1 MTSRPSL
8 TVSAARRT
16 PLYDRH
22 IALRGRM
29 VDFGG
34 WELPQQYTSIRDEHL
49 AVRKVAGLFDISHM
63 GRLEVTGALAE
74 VYLQGLMTNDLAK
87 VQAGQAIYSLMCR
100 EDGGILDDLVVYRQ
114 AQDRFLVVV
123 NAANREKDAVWMRD
137 HLTAGV
143 SMVDRTSELSLIAL
157 QGPQAE
163 ALMPRGSTP
172 THDIPY
178 FGFAN
183 GKVAGI
189 PALISRTG
197 YTGEDGFE
205 LFVESDQVDRVW
217 DAILEHGKPSG
228 VLPAGLGARDATRLE
243 AALRLYGNDMDE
255 TVNPYEAGLG
265 WTVRLAKGDF
275 LGRDAL
281 ATIRQNGA
289 RRALIGLKTE
299 AGNIPR
305 HGAAVMKRGGRVG
318 VVTSGTHSFFL
329 GHPIALAMVEV
340 PSFPVGDTVAVEVR
354 GREAPAAV
362 VKLPFYR
369 GSARSAVSTAK
380 T

>member
-1 MTSRPSL
+1 
-8 TVSAARRT
+8 
-16 PLYDRH
+16 
-22 IALRGRM
+22 M

-63 GRLEVTGALAE
+63 GRLEVTGASAE
-74 VYLQGLMTNDLAK
+74 EYLQRLLTNDLAQVK
-87 VQAGQAIYSLMCR
+87 PGQAIYSLMCR
-100 EDGGILDDLVVYRQ
+100 EDGGIIDDLVVYRQ

-123 NAANREKDAVWMRD
+123 NAANREKDAAWMTG
-137 HLTAGV
+137 HITAGV
-143 SMVDRTSELSLIAL
+143 SMVDRSSELSLIAL

-163 ALMPRGSTP
+163 MLMPKGSTP
-172 THDIPY
+172 TRDIPY
-178 FGFAN
+178 FGFAA

-189 PALISRTG
+189 TSLISRTG

-205 LFVESDQVDRVW
+205 LFVESDQVGRVW
-217 DAILEHGKPSG
+217 DAILEHGQPSG

-281 ATIRQNGA
+281 ATVQQNGA